1 MLRKLRV
8 KFVLITMA
16 VVSVMLCTIVTMIYH
31 STKLNLENNG
41 NDLLQRIAE
50 SPMQP
55 GRPGEFGEDANIPHF
70 TLELGKNG
78 EILAVTG
85 SYYDLSNEG
94 FLQQIV
100 EEVSK
105 TAHKSGD
112 LPEYDLR
119 FQKGGMPGKQR
130 VAFVDTSHEKEM
142 LRSLLTS
149 SVLIGM
155 LCWLALLGV
164 SVFFARWAVKP
175 VERAW
180 QQQRQF
186 ISDASHELKTPL
198 TVIMTN
204 AQMLQNTDNTEE
216 DRHFLFGNI
225 LTMSRQMQKLLE
237 QMLELARSDNM
248 QQVSFSLVDLS
259 ALTEDAALLFEPVFF
274 DREMVLENQIQLGI
288 TVEGSEVQL
297 RQMLEIF
304 LDNAQKYATP
314 GGKTTVSLAK
324 VGRNKCVL
332 TVFNEGPSIPQEHLE
347 NLFKRFYRADQART
361 RNGSFG
367 LGLSI
372 AQSIAQRHKGKIW
385 AESADG
391 VNSFSVELSIVS

>member
-1 MLRKLRV
+1 M
-8 KFVLITMA
+8 
-16 VVSVMLCTIVTMIYH
+16 
-31 STKLNLENNG
+31 
-41 NDLLQRIAE
+41 
-50 SPMQP
+50 
-55 GRPGEFGEDANIPHF
+55 
-70 TLELGKNG
+70 
-78 EILAVTG
+78 
-85 SYYDLSNEG
+85 
-94 FLQQIV
+94 
-100 EEVSK
+100 
-105 TAHKSGD
+105 
-112 LPEYDLR
+112 
-119 FQKGGMPGKQR
+119 
-130 VAFVDTSHEKEM
+130 
-142 LRSLLTS
+142 
-149 SVLIGM
+149 
-155 LCWLALLGV
+155 
-164 SVFFARWAVKP
+164 
-175 VERAW
+175 
-180 QQQRQF
+180 
-186 ISDASHELKTPL
+186 
-198 TVIMTN
+198 
-204 AQMLQNTDNTEE
+204 
-216 DRHFLFGNI
+216 
-225 LTMSRQMQKLLE
+225 
-237 QMLELARSDNM
+237 
-248 QQVSFSLVDLS
+248 
-259 ALTEDAALLFEPVFF
+259 FF